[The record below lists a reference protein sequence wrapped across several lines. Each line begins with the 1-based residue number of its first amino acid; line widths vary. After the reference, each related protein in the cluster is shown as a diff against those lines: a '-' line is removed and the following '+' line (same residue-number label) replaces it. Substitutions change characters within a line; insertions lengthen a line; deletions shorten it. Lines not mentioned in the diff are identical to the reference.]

1 MDADITTERAL
12 SPLHYREPGAAAPR
26 RADDRKKARENPLL
40 SICISRCSADAYG
53 DASRASGRPSHDPI
67 FRAKL
72 GQTVSIDVYQHQPCA
87 NVTFNMS
94 LYMRFSCC
102 AEIIAFKSA
111 REEEKKTV
119 YIDIRRTL
127 SIRIPR
133 KFAGVD
139 DSDARGYLK
148 GYCARR
154 C

>member
-1 MDADITTERAL
+1 MLILRQSARFLRYITG
-12 SPLHYREPGAAAPR
+12 SREPPR
-26 RADDRKKARENPLL
+26 RAAPMTERKRARIL
-40 SICISRCSADAYG
+40 SSLYASLDA
-53 DASRASGRPSHDPI
+53 ARMHMETLRASGRPSHDPI